1 MVSKY
6 ENLPTLG
13 ITLTGQDFLNN
24 KLKIE
29 TPFVEEMS
37 NREVILLSD
46 EEQELFHALR
56 RLRRKIA
63 SERESPPYSICHD
76 TILREMAKSKPL
88 TTANLISIRG
98 IGEKFVENYGNDFL
112 QLISQYTH

>member
-1 MVSKY
+1 MSKY
-6 ENLPTLG
+6 ENLPTLS

-24 KLKIE
+24 KLTVE
-29 TPFVEEMS
+29 TPFVEEMC
-37 NREVILLSD
+37 NREVILLDD

-63 SERESPPYSICHD
+63 SEKEFPPYTICHD

-88 TTANLISIRG
+88 TTDNLLSIRG
-98 IGEKFVENYGNDFL
+98 VGEKFVQNYGNDFL